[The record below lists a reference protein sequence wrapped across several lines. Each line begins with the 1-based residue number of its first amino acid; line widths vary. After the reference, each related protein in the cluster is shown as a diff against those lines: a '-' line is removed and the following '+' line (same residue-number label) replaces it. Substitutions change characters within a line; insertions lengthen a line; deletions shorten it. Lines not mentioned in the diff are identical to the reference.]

1 MRDEREWAG
10 RELGEMLE
18 QLRAENPVVV
28 GVVRGG
34 VPVAVAVAQAFDIP
48 VDVLAARKILASGGD
63 VLETLGAIAEDG
75 STVLLD
81 GSRAGEPQV
90 RDLCERAA
98 ERCKGLVELYRGGR
112 SFPLVRGRTV
122 ILVDDAIAT
131 GATARAAIRLVRA
144 AGAAKVV
151 VAVPCALA
159 PAAERVRD
167 EADELV
173 ALEIA
178 TPREPTRRRYASFE
192 QLSDEQVFAS
202 LRRLVEALHA
212 A

>member
-34 VPVAVAVAQAFDIP
+34 VPVAVAVAQALDVP
-48 VDVLAARKILASGGD
+48 VEVLVARKILAPGD

-81 GSRAGEPQV
+81 DSRAGEPQV
-90 RDLCERAA
+90 RDLCARAT

-112 SFPLVRGRTV
+112 SFPPVRGRTV

-131 GATARAAIRLVRA
+131 GATARAAIRLLRA
-144 AGAAKVV
+144 AGAAKIV

-159 PAAERVRD
+159 PAAESVRD
-167 EADELV
+167 QADELI

-178 TPREPTRRRYASFE
+178 TPREPIRSRYASFE
-192 QLSDEQVFAS
+192 QLTDEQVFAS
-202 LRRLVEALHA
+202 LRRLAEALHA